1 MVELKELIERE
12 RKKDNFIIDGTDG
25 EYTAI
30 YFTGDVFA
38 NNNPRLENY
47 YFDFYKMRIKKASK
61 HILIRDVK
69 QVEYSCGI
77 SDELDSVEKV
87 LEFLK
92 EQTKG
97 SKVITI
103 GVSTGGYAAT
113 LFGIMLNAE
122 YVLTISG
129 VFTDELVNMVK
140 DTNVP
145 IFYICPR
152 RSEFDLQHYDL
163 IKDIEKINV
172 LSTKSHCHHMPIF
185 KDILNIIINSDIKRL
200 KQMFVYKE
208 KPISERIF
216 IIKYFGIFKFLKRM
230 IKKNI
235 ELAK

>member
-1 MVELKELIERE
+1 MTELEELIARE
-12 RKKDNFIIDGTDG
+12 RKKDNFIIDGIDG

-38 NNNPRLENY
+38 DNNPRLEKY

-61 HILIRDVK
+61 HILIRDVM
-69 QVEYSCGI
+69 QLGYHSGI
-77 SDELDSVEKV
+77 SDKLDSVEKV

-113 LFGIMLNAE
+113 LFGIMLNAQ

-129 VFTDELVNMVK
+129 VFTNDLAEMVK
-140 DTNVP
+140 NTEVP

-152 RSEFDLQHYDL
+152 RSEFDIKNYNL
-163 IKDIEKINV
+163 IKDLDNINV
-172 LSTKSHCHHMPIF
+172 LSTNSHCHHMPIF
-185 KDILNIIINSDIKRL
+185 KDILNKIINSDIKRL
-200 KQMFVYKE
+200 KKMFTYKE

-216 IIKYFGIFKFLKRM
+216 IIRYFGIFEFLKRT